1 MQVQL
6 NQPFSNA
13 QIELLKVF
21 SHDVKE
27 NEIVKLK
34 ELLATFFAE
43 RLMNEADKTWDA
55 NDWDTNKVRL
65 ILETKTRKLK

>member
-43 RLMNEADKTWDA
+43 RLMNEADKTWDS